1 VVPQN
6 QSTVS
11 LVRVDQNDGPVTVRN
26 LDQPEINCSPT
37 TVLPE
42 RLVYVTNC
50 GAGVTVRDNHLMFP
64 TSSGPGNVTLALIG
78 VQNCPGI
85 TNYVTVMNPA
95 MLVLGGG
102 VIDTVPSLFEALV
115 DGVPRLTTVLART
128 VRIERTRLG
137 DWSGVIGAAA
147 LAASTP

>member
-1 VVPQN
+1 TSGREASRLHTLCGGDPARLTALMVEETARAGDP
-6 QSTVS
+6 
-11 LVRVDQNDGPVTVRN
+11 LAAEMWRDA
-26 LDQPEINCSPT
+26 
-37 TVLPE
+37 E
-42 RLVYVTNC
+42 RY
-50 GAGVTVRDNHLMFP
+50 
-64 TSSGPGNVTLALIG
+64 LIM
-78 VQNCPGI
+78 GI